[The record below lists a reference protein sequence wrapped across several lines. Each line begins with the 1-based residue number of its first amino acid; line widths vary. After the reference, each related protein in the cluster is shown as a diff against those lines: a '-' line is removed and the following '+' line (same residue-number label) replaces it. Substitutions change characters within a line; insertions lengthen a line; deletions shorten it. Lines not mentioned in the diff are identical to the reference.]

1 MLELSNLAAK
11 DPEFYKYLQEN
22 DRELLEFNP
31 EAISEGEIADED
43 IELAEEKIPTL
54 TKEHLRQW
62 QKALLG
68 VCGLPYELSFPL
80 VINYRSVLAASV
92 IEGASKT
99 IDCIPGGCPHE
110 RG

>member
-31 EAISEGEIADED
+31 EATSEGGKIPDGD
-43 IELAEEKIPTL
+43 IESAEEKIPTL

-68 VCGLPYELSFPL
+68 VCGLLPL
-80 VINYRSVLAASV
+80 
-92 IEGASKT
+92 
-99 IDCIPGGCPHE
+99 
-110 RG
+110 

>member
-31 EAISEGEIADED
+31 EATGEGEKIPDGD
-43 IELAEEKIPTL
+43 IDSTEEKIPTL

-68 VCGLPYELSFPL
+68 VCVLLPL
-80 VINYRSVLAASV
+80 
-92 IEGASKT
+92 
-99 IDCIPGGCPHE
+99 
-110 RG
+110 

>member
-31 EAISEGEIADED
+31 EATSEGRKIPDGD
-43 IELAEEKIPTL
+43 IESAEEKIPTL

-68 VCGLPYELSFPL
+68 VCGLLP
-80 VINYRSVLAASV
+80 A
-92 IEGASKT
+92 
-99 IDCIPGGCPHE
+99 
-110 RG
+110 